1 VKRLAWSEVRSARQ
15 PGLKQ
20 ELRVLIEL
28 LRVLPKPGV
37 PMHLTILPSN
47 IMVGDDGSVL
57 VGAAPLDGAS
67 HQERYLAPEVQ
78 CGAEPVLPSAIYS
91 VGALLFEA
99 VTGHRF
105 ETRDLVTQELAGAR
119 AMARAAGL
127 GARFWEIYL
136 LEAAAKAT
144 EEQPEAR
151 WHSGSDFAEDL
162 ERVARDRIVTR
173 VDLGRLVSEVV
184 EARGSSLP
192 PKQSKQSSGPPD
204 GASRS
209 GPPPLPKRV
218 RRRTS
223 QSSKQKAVSGGPKP
237 AASAGARQGAPIPR
251 TDGDAPQMPLITA
264 LRVPSNLKLPEAA
277 SSLAASSLAAPS
289 SQPVAASSPAPVVE
303 VSSGASRVVAASAVP
318 KRTRTPLGGISSAA
332 PSASKDSPASSAAG
346 SALKSSAPNGS
357 ASNGS
362 HSNGSASS
370 AAASGKAASGSP
382 FAGRVNPVTLG
393 PRLDSD
399 LDEPTRPLRVDAGI
413 EIEEPTVPRALS
425 SAAPPPQLDEP
436 TVPRAQSN
444 AAPARRPEP
453 SVEIEEPTVP
463 RAHTSV
469 APVVVPSLAPPP
481 ADQGASGE
489 SRRRTLTGTGD
500 LRWLEGLQPPADLL
514 DPNRHGTLLGLGNPA
529 PTARLEPAFAEPEP
543 PTTPMR
549 PGPPTSQR
557 PNSAPSAV
565 SVTGAGTPYARSSTP
580 PGSSP
585 PSQRASG
592 PSSNPPASSNRMR
605 YVHSPTLESGWDA
618 AASEGEGGARDSTS
632 DVAFLPKK
640 SWLGRVLLAVVV
652 LVALGIGTLEVVGHY
667 AENDE
672 KAAAPVAPKPAVAS
686 HPETKPDATPA
697 PVARASDAPRVVP
710 DESEAAEPEHASADE
725 PAPTAAPEP
734 EAAAAAEAPAPPKR
748 AAPVRRAPAR
758 APVRPAAPAK
768 APPAA
773 PPRTAP
779 AKEPD
784 YGI

>member
-1 VKRLAWSEVRSARQ
+1 
-15 PGLKQ
+15 
-20 ELRVLIEL
+20 
-28 LRVLPKPGV
+28 
-37 PMHLTILPSN
+37 MHLTILPSN

-162 ERVARDRIVTR
+162 ERVARERIVTR
-173 VDLGRLVSEVV
+173 AELGRLVSEVV

-218 RRRTS
+218 RRRSS
-223 QSSKQKAVSGGPKP
+223 QSSKQKAVSAGPK
-237 AASAGARQGAPIPR
+237 AVRAAPIPR
-251 TDGDAPQMPLITA
+251 SDGDAPQMPLITA
-264 LRVPSNLKLPEAA
+264 LRVPSNLKLPEGA
-277 SSLAASSLAAPS
+277 SSLGALQPAAA
-289 SQPVAASSPAPVVE
+289 
-303 VSSGASRVVAASAVP
+303 
-318 KRTRTPLGGISSAA
+318 SSAA
-332 PSASKDSPASSAAG
+332 PVIEISTGGGASKVVASSATPKGGVSSAAPKLGVSNAAPNVSVSSATPIGSAAKGGLSNAAG
-346 SALKSSAPNGS
+346 SASNGSASNGSASNGSAPNGS

-362 HSNGSASS
+362 APNGSAANGSASNGAASIGS
-370 AAASGKAASGSP
+370 ASSTAASSRVSSGSAASGSAASGSP
-382 FAGRVNPVTLG
+382 FSGRVNPVTLG

-399 LDEPTRPLRVDAGI
+399 LDEPTRPLRVDAL
-413 EIEEPTVPRALS
+413 EIEEPTVPRATS
-425 SAAPPPQLDEP
+425 SAAPPLFEEP
-436 TVPRAQSN
+436 TVPRAQSS
-444 AAPARRPEP
+444 AAPPRRPEP

-481 ADQGASGE
+481 TDQGASGE

-500 LRWLEGLQPPADLL
+500 LRWLEGLQPPADLM
-514 DPNRHGTLLGLGNPA
+514 DPSRHGTLLGLGNPA
-529 PTARLEPAFAEPEP
+529 PTARLEPSFSEPEP

-549 PGPPTSQR
+549 PGPPASER
-557 PNSAPSAV
+557 PHSAPSAV

-585 PSQRASG
+585 PSHRSSG

-618 AASEGEGGARDSTS
+618 AASEGGGARNSTG
-632 DVAFLPKK
+632 DVPFLQKRTWP
-640 SWLGRVLLAVVV
+640 GRVLLALVV
-652 LVALGIGTLEVVGHY
+652 LVALGIGTFEVVGHY
-667 AENDE
+667 AESDE
-672 KAAAPVAPKPAVAS
+672 KAAAPVAPKPAAVSDHAAKS
-686 HPETKPDATPA
+686 DATPA
-697 PVARASDAPRVVP
+697 PVAQASDAPRVVP
-710 DESEAAEPEHASADE
+710 DESEAQAPVPSSGEPEPSAEPVAV
-725 PAPTAAPEP
+725 AP
-734 EAAAAAEAPAPPKR
+734 EAPAAPKR
-748 AAPVRRAPAR
+748 AAPVRRAPPRAPAR
-758 APVRPAAPAK
+758 ATPPAK